1 MNTYDIYLVKSGLVG
16 IYGEWQWL
24 NLRAFD
30 DYSEACK
37 FAKMVEIGAHLQPII
52 DLPDANWVPA
62 ARPDIRKVNQPL
74 VTY

>member
-37 FAKMVEIGAHLQPII
+37 FAKMVEKQIKPELLGEIE
-52 DLPDANWVPA
+52 D
-62 ARPDIRKVNQPL
+62 
-74 VTY
+74 VTIETVTVERLS

>member
-37 FAKMVEIGAHLQPII
+37 FAKMVEKQIEPENLGEIEDVYI
-52 DLPDANWVPA
+52 ET
-62 ARPDIRKVNQPL
+62 
-74 VTY
+74 VTVERLS